1 MVVFNINLSI
11 FIIFMA
17 EEEIRVDISSVKQN
31 DSLPSQDDSGSLV
44 LVYVVGVIIRLF
56 RMNQLLSKVL
66 VNTSL

>member
-1 MVVFNINLSI
+1 
-11 FIIFMA
+11 MA